1 MIMRKILFAACLIAL
16 QTVFVVEAKA
26 QHVLRYD
33 RPAMTWTQALPVGN
47 GRLGAMVFGNP
58 NVERIQLNEEKIWAG
73 QPNYNLNRN
82 AKQGYKEAQQ
92 LVLDG
97 KFKEAETLANQ
108 KIMPAGDNKNSGM
121 PYQTFGD
128 LYISMEGTG
137 GYTNFQRTLS
147 LDSALQ
153 VVTFRANGVSFRRE
167 TIATL
172 GEGDNVVAV
181 HITADK
187 PGAIT
192 FNANLTSPHNDVIIV
207 SDGNEVTL
215 TGVSSTHEG
224 VKGKVRFQGRLAVAA
239 KGGTTSCAGG
249 VLAVNGADEATVY
262 VSIATNVVNWQDIS
276 GDEVA
281 LTRAAINNAKA
292 KGYEALKAAHEK
304 VFLKYMN
311 RVSFSLGKDKFAHL
325 TTDKRVE
332 QFAKNQDDYL
342 VSTYFKFG
350 RYLLICSSQPGT
362 QPGNLQGIWCDKMF
376 PSWDSKY
383 TTNINTEMNYWPAE
397 VTNLTEL
404 NEPLFRMID
413 ELTVSGA
420 RTAKDMYGAGGWVL
434 HHNTDL
440 WRCTWPVDRSG
451 TGLWSVGGAWMCR
464 HLWEHYLY
472 TGDKDFLARVYPT
485 ILGAAQ
491 FIADI
496 MVKDPKTGYMVI
508 APGESPENTP
518 KGYGTPINYGVM
530 MDNEI
535 ITELFNT
542 VVEASKIVGGSTDD
556 NALVAKVKELLPQIA
571 PLKVGKW
578 GQLQEWLWDLDDPKD
593 NHRHVSHL
601 YALYPA
607 HQISPYRTPELFDAA
622 RTSLVAR
629 GDVSTGWSMG
639 WKVCLWARLLDGD
652 HALKL
657 ITDQLTLSP
666 DTFLVYGTTKQR
678 GGTYPNLFDAHP
690 PFQIDGNFGC
700 TAGIAEMLMQS
711 HDGFI
716 YLLPALPA
724 RWTDGEISGLKAR
737 GGFTIDMAWK
747 DGKICSLK
755 IHSQNGGVCR
765 LRTTAPM
772 KGRGLKASKA
782 KGDKA
787 KEAKGIAPTW
797 LYDLSTKA
805 GSTYIIM

>member
-1 MIMRKILFAACLIAL
+1 MTTFTSGGVKYTRTVIASHPD
-16 QTVFVVEAKA
+16 E
-26 QHVLRYD
+26 
-33 RPAMTWTQALPVGN
+33 
-47 GRLGAMVFGNP
+47 
-58 NVERIQLNEEKIWAG
+58 
-73 QPNYNLNRN
+73 
-82 AKQGYKEAQQ
+82 
-92 LVLDG
+92 
-97 KFKEAETLANQ
+97 
-108 KIMPAGDNKNSGM
+108 
-121 PYQTFGD
+121 
-128 LYISMEGTG
+128 
-137 GYTNFQRTLS
+137 
-147 LDSALQ
+147 
-153 VVTFRANGVSFRRE
+153 
-167 TIATL
+167 
-172 GEGDNVVAV
+172 
-181 HITADK
+181 
-187 PGAIT
+187 
-192 FNANLTSPHNDVIIV
+192 VIIV
-207 SDGNEVTL
+207 HFSADKKGSISFVSAIDGRDDNYDKNEAYDDKTVLFTVSDGIPYACAIT
-215 TGVSSTHEG
+215 
-224 VKGKVRFQGRLAVAA
+224 VRA
-239 KGGTTSCAGG
+239 KGGQCGTDANRLFCKD
-249 VLAVNGADEATVY
+249 ADEADIIIAAQSAWRTGDYEKKAVNQAKTAARKPYEKLLDRHISDYRSLFDRCSLTLSPVGESITKPTDERLADVKNGVY
-262 VSIATNVVNWQDIS
+262 DN
-276 GDEVA
+276 ELVA
-281 LTRAAINNAKA
+281 MYFN
-292 KGYEALKAAHEK
+292 
-304 VFLKYMN
+304 
-311 RVSFSLGKDKFAHL
+311 FS
-325 TTDKRVE
+325 
-332 QFAKNQDDYL
+332 
-342 VSTYFKFG
+342 
-350 RYLLICSSQPGT
+350 RYLMIAGSREGT
-362 QPGNLQGIWCDKMF
+362 LPLNLQGIWNKDMW
-376 PSWDSKY
+376 PAWGGKY
-383 TTNINTEMNYWPAE
+383 TVNINTEMNYWPAE

-404 NEPLFRMID
+404 NEPLFKMID

-491 FIADI
+491 FIVDI

-535 ITELFNT
+535 VTELFNT
-542 VVEASKIVGGSTDD
+542 VVEASKIVGGNDSD

-607 HQISPYRTPELFDAA
+607 HQISPYCTPELFDAA

-747 DGKICSLK
+747 GGKICRLK

-782 KGDKA
+782 KGNKA

-797 LYDLSTKA
+797 LYDLNTKA

>member
-1 MIMRKILFAACLIAL
+1 MKKILLSACLLML
-16 QTVFVVEAKA
+16 QAASIVEAKA

-58 NVERIQLNEEKIWAG
+58 AVERIQLNEEKIWAG
-73 QPNYNLNRN
+73 QPNYNLNRH
-82 AKQGYKEAQQ
+82 AKEGYKEAQK
-92 LVLDG
+92 LVLAG
-97 KFKEAETLANQ
+97 KFKEAEAVANQ

-121 PYQTFGD
+121 PYQTFGN
-128 LYISMEGTG
+128 LYISMSNVG
-137 GYTNFQRTLS
+137 GYTGYQRTLS

-153 VVTFRANGVSFRRE
+153 VVTFTANGVRYKRE
-167 TIATL
+167 TISTL

-187 PGAIT
+187 RGAIS

-207 SDGNEVTL
+207 SEGNEATL
-215 TGVSSTHEG
+215 TGVTSSHEG
-224 VKGKVRFQGRLAVAA
+224 VKGKVRFQGRLAVDA
-239 KGGTTSCAGG
+239 KGGTVTCAGG
-249 VLAVNGADEATVY
+249 VLTVNGADEATVY
-262 VSIATNVVNWQDIS
+262 VTIATNVVNYKDIT

-281 LTRAAINNAKA
+281 LTKAAIHNAQG
-292 KGYEALKAAHEK
+292 KGYAALKQAHEK
-304 VFLKYMN
+304 VFLKYMD
-311 RVSFSLGKDKFAHL
+311 RVTFSLGEDKFAHL

-332 QFAKNQDDYL
+332 QFAKNHDDYL
-342 VSTYFKFG
+342 VATYFKFG

-404 NEPLFRMID
+404 NEPLFKMID
-413 ELTVSGA
+413 ELTVTGA
-420 RTAKDMYGAGGWVL
+420 KTAKDMYGAGGWVL

-440 WRCTWPVDRSG
+440 WRCTWPVDRAG

-472 TGDKDFLARVYPT
+472 TGDKKFLAQVYPT
-485 ILGAAQ
+485 ILGAAR
-491 FIADI
+491 FISDI
-496 MVKDPKTGYMVI
+496 MVKDPQTGYMVI

-518 KGYGTPINYGVM
+518 KGNGTPINYGVM

-542 VVEASKIVGGSTDD
+542 VIEASAIVGETTADD
-556 NALVAKVKELLPQIA
+556 KALVEKVKGLLPQIA
-571 PLKVGKW
+571 PLKIGKW
-578 GQLQEWLWDLDDPKD
+578 GQLQEWLWDYDDPDDK
-593 NHRHVSHL
+593 HRHVSHL

-607 HQISPYRTPELFDAA
+607 HQISPYRTPELFNAA
-622 RTSLVAR
+622 RTSLIAR

-716 YLLPALPA
+716 YLLPALPT
-724 RWTDGEISGLKAR
+724 RWKNGEITGLKAR
-737 GGFTIDMAWK
+737 GGFTVDMAWT
-747 DGKICSLK
+747 DGKISRLR

-765 LRTTAPM
+765 LRTASPL
-772 KGRGLKASKA
+772 KGKGLKAA
-782 KGDKA
+782 KMKT

-797 LYDLSTKA
+797 LYNLNTKA
-805 GSTYIIM
+805 GGTYIIM